1 MNNFQNQHN
10 QQQANPQNQSANN
23 QTTSPQPSWLME
35 IAGACLPVILKK
47 FTGQDLAPSSA
58 GSNSSEMQIVL
69 SQVLSLQ
76 QQILTTQQELTRR
89 VMNLETRASQQF
101 TGLAQ
106 QVKNLSS
113 VRLTHDRERKQIDY
127 NLNNETDKY

>member
-1 MNNFQNQHN
+1 
-10 QQQANPQNQSANN
+10 
-23 QTTSPQPSWLME
+23 ME
-35 IAGACLPVILKK
+35 IAGACLPVILKQ

-127 NLNNETDKY
+127 NL